1 MSKKTGFAAVVIFL
15 GFTILLASMSM
26 ARADCQ
32 VAKLPSTLN
41 FMGNDMD
48 SNGVLWAGDKSYGLW
63 KSTDRGASFQLVYTL
78 PHDPPRPDNPYSGL
92 VWNVFVDSRNYIFVS
107 GGGANNA
114 LYRSTNG
121 GASFGAVLNAN
132 DTNSQA
138 FYIAMTEDN
147 AGNLYVATYTIGTTI
162 QPQILKSTN
171 GGSTWAKIT
180 NFNTFHFHNI
190 KYNPYNGY
198 LYAVTGERYGSL
210 VNFNDSEK
218 IFRSK
223 DNGATWKLIVD
234 RNDAIGTVYLAMA
247 FVGNYVYMGQDY
259 PSRNCQIHRFL
270 DEGQPGL
277 ITPQVVY
284 TPPSD
289 GCMPFISGIFFNGSL
304 VFGNCAEIQNG
315 TTRVVSSLDGV
326 NWNVLSATSILSTE
340 PRWNIFTSHPR
351 GGVFATLKTGFSYQI
366 VDSAA
371 QPTPSPS
378 PTITPTPNPP
388 LIPTPSPTPSPVPT
402 PTPTPTPSPTQTL
415 TPTPQPTEPPT
426 PEPTQ
431 TPTSTQNPITAPTT
445 QPTAKPIT
453 NKPTPT
459 PTPTPT
465 ATPTPTQEPTQ
476 QPATPTSTPTYISEK
491 ASSGLFFEIAVA
503 ASVIVGGMIL
513 SVTLLKKRGF
523 KM

>member
-1 MSKKTGFAAVVIFL
+1 MNKKTGFAVVVVFL
-15 GFTILLASMSM
+15 GFTILFASMST
-26 ARADCQ
+26 AKADFQ
-32 VAKLPSTLN
+32 ALKLPSTLN

-48 SNGVLWAGDKSYGLW
+48 SNGVLWAGDKNFGLW

-107 GGGANNA
+107 GGGANNS

-147 AGNLYVATYTIGTTI
+147 SGNLYVATYTIGTTI

-171 GGSTWAKIT
+171 GGTTWTKIT

-223 DNGATWKLIVD
+223 DNGASWSLIVD
-234 RNDAIGTVYLAMA
+234 RNDAVGTVYLAMT
-247 FVGNYVYMGQDY
+247 FVGNYVYVGQDY
-259 PSRNCQIHRFL
+259 PSRNCQIQRFL
-270 DEGQPGL
+270 DEGQAGL
-277 ITPQVVY
+277 CTPQVVY

-289 GCMPFISGIFFNGSL
+289 GCMPFISGVFFNGSL

-326 NWNVLSATSILSTE
+326 NWNILASTNILSIE
-340 PRWNIFTSHPR
+340 PRWNIFTTHPR
-351 GGVFATLKTGFSYQI
+351 SGIFTTLKGGFSYQI
-366 VDSAA
+366 VDMGP
-371 QPTPSPS
+371 QPTPSSS
-378 PTITPTPNPP
+378 PI
-388 LIPTPSPTPSPVPT
+388 PSPTPHAYSSNPTLHLPQVLSPLHPHQLRHQ
-402 PTPTPTPSPTQTL
+402 QT
-415 TPTPQPTEPPT
+415 
-426 PEPTQ
+426 
-431 TPTSTQNPITAPTT
+431 
-445 QPTAKPIT
+445 
-453 NKPTPT
+453 
-459 PTPTPT
+459 
-465 ATPTPTQEPTQ
+465 
-476 QPATPTSTPTYISEK
+476 
-491 ASSGLFFEIAVA
+491 
-503 ASVIVGGMIL
+503 
-513 SVTLLKKRGF
+513 
-523 KM
+523 